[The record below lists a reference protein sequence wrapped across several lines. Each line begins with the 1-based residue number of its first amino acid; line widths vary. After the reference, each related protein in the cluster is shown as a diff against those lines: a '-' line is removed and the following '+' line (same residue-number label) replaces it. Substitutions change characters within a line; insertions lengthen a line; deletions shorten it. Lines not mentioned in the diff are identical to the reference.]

1 MSKPVDELQGALMMT
16 GLVQPVSS
24 NQKGGWLEVLCRQIP
39 GQERPWLAAVEALLE
54 VAEVHGLSDALILA
68 RRYLR
73 RDGRMVFGWYL
84 SLGLKNTK
92 ELAAASAHLIRT
104 LEGFRPSLS
113 ADQPSAN
120 KADRAKAA
128 GPPIPVPHRPEP
140 AAVRAMTNATARP
153 PSDGKDPVPPNGR
166 AQRAITTKAGSDGR
180 AEVLEIPLPHTYGEL
195 NKPKDGSTKGARK
208 IG

>member
-1 MSKPVDELQGALMMT
+1 MMT

-84 SLGLKNTK
+84 SVGLKNTK

-104 LEGFRPSLS
+104 LEGFRPTLSVGPLS
-113 ADQPSAN
+113 AD
-120 KADRAKAA
+120 KADRANIS
-128 GPPIPVPHRPEP
+128 PPIPVPHRPQP
-140 AAVRAMTNATARP
+140 AAVRAMTNATPRP
-153 PSDGKDPVPPNGR
+153 PSDGQDPVSPTGR
-166 AQRAITTKAGSDGR
+166 AQKAVTTVAGSDGR

-195 NKPKDGSTKGARK
+195 NKPKAGSTKGARK